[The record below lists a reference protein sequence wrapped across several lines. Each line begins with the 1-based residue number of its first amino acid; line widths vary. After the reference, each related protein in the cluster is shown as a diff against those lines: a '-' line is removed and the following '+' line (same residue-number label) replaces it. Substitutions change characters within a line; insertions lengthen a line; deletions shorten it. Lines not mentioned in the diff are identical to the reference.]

1 MDNSLSELINTPQG
15 SAVDTDAVSK
25 LRSQSPAFVYPLILR
40 LRHPHPDLSQE
51 EVAASVQRIALSIP
65 DPARLRILLDP
76 EGTGEFD
83 RFYPATRASATPST
97 DDTIAQFLST
107 YGHSD
112 PEEDELL
119 NRLIF
124 NPVPADYAL
133 SLDDST
139 PTAAGN
145 DEQTS
150 LIDAFISSH
159 PEELPAEKPA
169 KPSPGKP
176 ETEAAAEPVAASPTI
191 QQGDLLSQSL
201 AKIFIKQGHYRQ
213 AYEIIHSLSLNY
225 PEKSIYFADQL
236 RFLRK
241 LILIQD
247 AAERNKKKK

>member
-1 MDNSLSELINTPQG
+1 MDNPISEIINTPQG
-15 SAVDTDAVSK
+15 SPVDSGQTEQ
-25 LRSQSPAFVYPLILR
+25 LRRQAPAFIYPLILQ

-51 EVAASVQRIALSIP
+51 QIAAIIQRIALSIP

-83 RFYPATRASATPST
+83 SFYAAARVEAPST
-97 DDTIAQFLST
+97 DDTIDTFLST
-107 YGHSD
+107 YGHTD
-112 PEEDELL
+112 PAEDELL

-133 SLDDST
+133 SLDRTEQSE
-139 PTAAGN
+139 PR
-145 DEQTS
+145 DEQDS
-150 LIDAFISSH
+150 LIDAFISAH
-159 PEELPAEKPA
+159 PEEIPSEPAPEPA
-169 KPSPGKP
+169 P
-176 ETEAAAEPVAASPTI
+176 TAAPATPQPL

-241 LILIQD
+241 LILIKD
-247 AAERNKKKK
+247 AADRNKKKK